1 MVVKIVYNAI
11 LVYVM
16 GVSLHSV
23 KYDVNKIWK
32 NQLKI
37 SNWSKYLI
45 LINTEKNEI
54 KNEWI
59 E

>member
-1 MVVKIVYNAI
+1 
-11 LVYVM
+11 M

-59 E
+59 K